1 MAGVSVPMTV
11 NIGFPNV
18 FFKFVNVAVIV
29 FTHSTYDTFLV
40 PLVTLSFHGAVRS
53 IVTADG
59 RLPVLFL
66 VPFPNFFVD
75 SVIGTANVV
84 FANVTFSVV
93 VFVNVIGNINSGNVV
108 SAVCSVPMLFLV
120 GRPSVCLVCML
131 VIVVPGA
138 NVTDAVVIE
147 VGVLTLVLNVDG
159 VRTAYVVPMLSFVVR
174 PLCLIGV
181 LVIVV
186 PGANVADTVDVFINV
201 RAVSIFYVVLTGGSV
216 PVMRSIVSVVGLIG
230 VLVIVVPFAHV
241 ANAVVVLVLVRL
253 AVLGVYVT
261 VTGGK
266 EIVVSLVV

>member
-18 FFKFVNVAVIV
+18 FFKFVNVAVTV

-120 GRPSVCLVCML
+120 GRPSVCVVCM
-131 VIVVPGA
+131 
-138 NVTDAVVIE
+138 
-147 VGVLTLVLNVDG
+147 
-159 VRTAYVVPMLSFVVR
+159 
-174 PLCLIGV
+174 

-186 PGANVADTVDVFINV
+186 PGANVADTVGVFINV